1 MGCFG
6 VDRGGA
12 GADARG
18 DEEKRGDDMNEGGE
32 V

>member
-1 MGCFG
+1 MGFFE

-18 DEEKRGDDMNEGGE
+18 DEEKRGDAVNEGGE